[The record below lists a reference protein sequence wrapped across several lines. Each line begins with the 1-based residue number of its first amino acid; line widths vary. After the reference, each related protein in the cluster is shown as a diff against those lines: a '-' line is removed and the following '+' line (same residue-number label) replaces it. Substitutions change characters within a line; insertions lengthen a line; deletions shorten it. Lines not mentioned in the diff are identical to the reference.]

1 MLKPGKYKNRVG
13 AVLEVTHP
21 VIGGVGGYLTL
32 GGIWKAFS
40 EPGIFGQDAYLVT
53 EESMRESGYE
63 PVPGEEGGNDE

>member
-1 MLKPGKYKNRVG
+1 MLKPGKYKNKRG

-21 VIGGVGGYLTL
+21 VIGQIAGYHTL

-53 EESMRESGYE
+53 EDSMQQWGYE
-63 PVPGEEGGNDE
+63 MIEEATDA